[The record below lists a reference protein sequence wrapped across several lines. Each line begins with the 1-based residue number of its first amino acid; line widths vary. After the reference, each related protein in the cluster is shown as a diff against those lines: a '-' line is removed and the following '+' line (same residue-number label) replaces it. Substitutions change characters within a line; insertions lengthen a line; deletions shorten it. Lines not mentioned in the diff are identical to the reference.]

1 MLTNRQRQII
11 VYGLS
16 FVYLVCSIWMVA
28 QFFLPHREEKPPIPM
43 GELVDSPIQRD
54 TTYIKRM
61 EHLVISNYGA

>member
-16 FVYLVCSIWMVA
+16 LVYLVCSIWMVA
-28 QFFLPHREEKPPIPM
+28 QFFLPHREEAM

-61 EHLVISNYGA
+61 EHLAISNYGA